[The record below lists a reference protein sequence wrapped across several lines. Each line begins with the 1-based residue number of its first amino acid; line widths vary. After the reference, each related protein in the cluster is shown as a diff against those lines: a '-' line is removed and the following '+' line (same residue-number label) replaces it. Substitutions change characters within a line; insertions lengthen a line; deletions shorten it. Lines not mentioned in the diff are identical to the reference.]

1 MSANS
6 LKSKLRGPNYL
17 KFADGQ
23 LIRFKTPEWKLGGTV
38 MGDRTIEATGN
49 VWFED
54 VTNNFKA
61 VIILSTYSKSGFW
74 RKTESGKR
82 DEYVG
87 LIYQCTPCENFEA
100 SSKILFSKNSDEVKD
115 LKNIKDLVKPIC
127 EIKGSWLKNLYIDG

>member
-1 MSANS
+1 MVPPDESYQFWGHYEYAASMSANS

-23 LIRFKTPEWKLGGTV
+23 MIRFKTPEWRLGGTV

-54 VTNNFKA
+54 VTNNFKG

-74 RKTESGKR
+74 RKTETGKR

-87 LIYQCTPCENFEA
+87 LIYHC
-100 SSKILFSKNSDEVKD
+100 
-115 LKNIKDLVKPIC
+115 
-127 EIKGSWLKNLYIDG
+127 